1 MKIFSRRLLRAVNV
15 RLASNTPIRAQL
27 ESRRREATHE
37 PV

>member
-27 ESRRREATHE
+27 ESRRREATQE